1 MNFPTVS
8 TLNVVKKS
16 FENSFVF
23 TILPFGSVTVSLRVT
38 FAESGSKCNAVDIGR
53 EMSLI
58 CNVAFI
64 VSEVQQLLDR

>member
-1 MNFPTVS
+1 
-8 TLNVVKKS
+8 VKKS
-16 FENSFVF
+16 FENSFVL

-38 FAESGSKCNAVDIGR
+38 FADSGSKCNEVDIGR

-64 VSEVQQLLDR
+64 VSEG